1 MKIKDMS
8 LLSERIELD
17 KYFQNVSGYTPVLY
31 LVKIMFCI
39 QICLQYTHCL
49 NLIPLLPRRVTMHIS
64 LLKTLRNPVV
74 KKIICII

>member
-8 LLSERIELD
+8 LLNEGIELD
-17 KYFQNVSGYTPVLY
+17 KYFQNVTGYTSAVSVENNVLY
-31 LVKIMFCI
+31 SSMFA
-39 QICLQYTHCL
+39 ICSLFKSYS
-49 NLIPLLPRRVTMHIS
+49 PLLPWRVTMHIS